1 MRLVGEDYMI
11 QSLAPLGMGRRGF
24 RKLCRQL
31 GVPIIFAGKG
41 ACVDLFTFVSAL
53 KSVTRHGCRD
63 FSLPGALERKKHLR
77 RRVGP
82 IDVEGVVAE
91 LVGGRAMFGMPT
103 SAPLRTEISDACRRT
118 TR

>member
-11 QSLAPLGMGRRGF
+11 ASLAPLGMGRRAF

-31 GVPIIFAGKG
+31 GVPLIFAAKG
-41 ACVDLFTFVSAL
+41 ACVDLFTFVSAM
-53 KSVTRHGCRD
+53 KAITRHGCPD
-63 FSLPGALERKKHLR
+63 FSLPGALERKKHAR
-77 RRVGP
+77 RRTEP
-82 IDVEGVVAE
+82 LDVEGIVAE

-103 SAPLRTEISDACRRT
+103 SAPLRSQISDACRRT